1 MAIQNLNKQ
10 DQLDL
15 TMNWDGSTGQ
25 QVEDLISRHLP
36 SSMAYSSS
44 DNILTIANSNGDPI
58 VKAEVSVAQP
68 IYTHSIQ
75 IQGIYFNSISSENQ
89 INKDSILCKL
99 GTRIYLGVKYT
110 YTATNP
116 LTNVLT
122 NVNSTQKLYINV
134 GNGFVQLEQG
144 IKSSADVQYIEITDL
159 YSKVTS
165 SNVSV
170 RAVASANIE
179 DKTVT
184 ATTTKKIQVIN
195 PILRYS
201 GSSYVV
207 PGTAGFEVQDGGD
220 VSYLLYYNIND
231 TVVKNQ
237 DSLTLALDTVGIN
250 KIEAYVEVANNAS
263 IKSDPIKIQI
273 INNVNNATFDRTLY
287 AVNEVSKGINNW
299 EFSKLY
305 KLSIYF
311 KGQDKEEVTV
321 TTRLTNTGNPDS
333 YYLDKTK
340 SIALTGESGIIET
353 DISYFL
359 GISATQDQP
368 NMVLTVNIDNQDIVS
383 WDNTTIITLYNKGSF
398 SYTSDCSYHF
408 DQYSPDDSNIVTK
421 EVIDKTIS
429 PDGLITD
436 DALSVFRLSAGNY
449 PDNIINLDLS
459 NQLTNQ
465 GFTFELDF
473 KSYNISDE
481 TKPLLKLGRF
491 ILYPTELNWQY
502 GKVSSDLI
510 DTTAKSSIFQGD
522 TRTHILIEVVPN
534 FKIPRRE
541 IPSDALVV
549 ADKTVSLVRVFING
563 CIDREYKYD
572 YLTDFQYNGFNL
584 EVSPQ
589 SADMD
594 IYGLRVYNRAL
605 TLKEVE
611 NNYVSTMS
619 SITEKTKFQQ
629 LNDIVSVDSNND
641 TYISYNK
648 TKKFYNTLVYV
659 IPSNPKSQLRYEYPH
674 QFSLVKGDSLE
685 GCTVFVNYVNSIA
698 TNNAHV
704 LTEAQLNR
712 CSGRFTNV
720 AISGQGTS
728 AMKYYW
734 YNIQMKKTKV
744 EGKKTYFTSQGCYNE
759 ELDDYVQPTGDNPNK
774 YQYKSKY
781 YYMPEDT
788 ECSIGINKLC
798 GKFNYASS
806 MQSHKIGA
814 VKAFHDLWDACV
826 DKADFTPEEIKGRKA
841 CLEDAFIAFY
851 VNSDLEDVSNYKL
864 SDLAQLDDSK
874 IMFAGFQTWGSAKGD
889 KNTFGYSDATPKYI
903 LLEGAENQGTLC
915 NWLAPWGPSVVELSG
930 ETWKT
935 KELGTSGSYSLS
947 DSFDVDFGLNDS
959 DKTGSTM
966 STDGQETLNKFIEAY
981 NFVYMHT
988 INLLPYKESYSL
1000 NDPRNSSGTNKLDPT
1015 KKYYITSINY
1025 QDNTYFKGAQWDV
1038 FRYDTHSKLWVPAGL
1053 PVLNSDG
1060 SQKLSTVRS
1069 AYNTDVYEY
1078 EIFNLK
1084 KFHEQ
1089 LGTSGAENIN
1099 TYIEDLKTDFK
1110 NKFGTYFHV
1119 DDIVYHQAFIRL
1131 FAGTDNRA
1139 KNTYFKLFNK
1149 DCKIQ
1154 LLQDDMDTILAT
1166 DNRGLQNKPYF
1177 LLEPSLESN
1186 PTYKSMWGG
1195 SSAFFDL
1202 FDQAYK
1208 EEIDAMLLKMLS
1220 QMNLINT
1227 SNSSLDAWMTKY
1239 FYYVQQYYPAVA
1251 YNYTARLAYEAAQLF
1266 YDNRAEISNNWSN
1279 NGQEPLSQEHGSC
1292 LQSEIAFMRKRLI
1305 MFISQAQLGNDFGRQ
1320 GSGICIKSQE
1330 NGVGITQ
1337 SYTVDVTPYQYMY
1350 LGYLIGSTPNLYT
1363 NKRIAAGETY
1373 KITIDMVSNTSSYYV
1388 LGGQYISKFDNFSQV
1403 YYNKGAYSL
1412 SAPKLLEFSVNT
1424 GTKDLPLFQPP
1435 ALNLKTDVLE
1445 KLDLTNVRSLTT
1457 INLDS
1462 EHTPKLKEVIL
1473 TGTNIATVTLPV
1485 GSRLTKVHYPAALTN
1500 LTITNNEGLQEVV
1513 FEGLNNL
1520 ETVDIN
1526 CAKVGQFN
1534 ISDFCEQ
1541 LISCPSLKSV
1551 TLRNINATISLE
1563 ALQKLILLQ
1572 AKITGKLTIANS
1584 SGQLQAIS
1592 YTDKINLVDLYG
1604 NIDSESNGLYIRYK
1618 ETIAF
1623 RITCEAEV
1631 SVYGEGYSGN
1641 PFGLSIDGNNI
1652 SLITEGGKVVP
1663 DITYKFN
1670 SDVSSVATI
1679 NKRTGVITLKV
1690 ASSPKSTTATIT
1702 VKLKNGNTLTSSA
1715 ITVNFAWKAPELGN
1729 FVYAD
1734 GTYSSAYMTSKT
1746 LMGLI
1751 FALDKT
1757 TSTSGTAYI
1766 VGKEYLDAQYVGYS
1780 NEGVQGVH
1788 DERQDLYNVQF
1799 QLNNLNPNLGSSYYK
1814 CATTQGLGADANSDS
1829 ITITSFRQKSP
1840 STFTGKSDT
1849 QKYIDNVNEI
1859 LLPYIVQ
1866 KYPSMIQTV
1875 GDKCSINSRQNLDA
1889 LLASIPNFANT
1900 NLEMM
1905 QCLLFPYFYETYLY
1919 EPTVTEEEKRTQAF
1933 RDYFSKG
1940 NWYIPSYPELATLIY
1955 YRGYSAAGT
1964 NFSTGDIPLKS
1975 SISDSIPKGSG
1986 DLRNPIF
1993 STAYKN
1999 AGNYMPSA
2007 WNTLADSNNLCTNTD
2022 ASGHNYTYQE
2032 VTYWSGTANYYN
2044 YKWILGTSTDSNN
2057 SYGEQGSAI
2066 RGWRLTKH
2074 RPLPCVQF
2082 KYAYE

>member
-36 SSMAYSSS
+36 SSMEYSSS
-44 DNILTIANSNGDPI
+44 DNMLTIANSNGDTI

-75 IQGIYFNSISSENQ
+75 IQGIYFDNTSSENQ

-144 IKSSADVQYIEITDL
+144 IKSSAEIQYIEITDL
-159 YSKVTS
+159 YTKVTS
-165 SNVSV
+165 SNISV
-170 RAVASANIE
+170 RATSSANIE

-184 ATTTKKIQVIN
+184 ATTSKKVQVIN

-207 PGTAGFEVQDGGD
+207 SGTAGFEVQDGGD

-231 TVVKNQ
+231 TVFKNQ
-237 DSLTLALDTVGIN
+237 DSLTLALDTLGIN
-250 KIEAYVEVANNAS
+250 KIEAYVVVASNAT
-263 IKSDPIKIQI
+263 IKSDPIKVQI
-273 INNVNNATFDRTLY
+273 INNVNNATFSKTLY
-287 AVNEVSKGINNW
+287 VVNEISNKVNNW

-305 KLSIYF
+305 KLSVYF
-311 KGQDKEEVTV
+311 KGQDQEEATV
-321 TTRLTNTGNPDS
+321 TTILTDTGNSES
-333 YYLDKTK
+333 YHLNKTK
-340 SIALTGESGIIET
+340 TIALNTESGIVET

-359 GISATQDQP
+359 GITASQDDLS
-368 NMVLTVNIDNQDIVS
+368 MVLVVNIDNQDIIS
-383 WDNTTIITLYNKGSF
+383 WDSSTILKLYNKGSF
-398 SYTSDCSYHF
+398 SYTSNCSYYF
-408 DQYSPDDSNIVTK
+408 DQYAPDDSNIITK
-421 EVIDKTIS
+421 EVINKTIS

-449 PDNIINLDLS
+449 PNNIINLDLS
-459 NQLTNQ
+459 NQLTSQ

-473 KSYNISDE
+473 KSFNISDE

-502 GKVSSDLI
+502 GNVDITKV
-510 DTTAKSSIFQGD
+510 DTTAKSSIFSGD
-522 TRTHILIEVVPN
+522 TRTHLLIEVVPN
-534 FKIPRRE
+534 FKIPKRE
-541 IPSDALVV
+541 IPEEALAVSN
-549 ADKTVSLVRVFING
+549 KTINLVRVFING
-563 CIDREYKYD
+563 CIDREYGYD

-584 EVSPQ
+584 EVNPQ

-629 LNDIVSVDSNND
+629 LNDIVSTDSNND

-648 TKKFYNTLVYV
+648 AKKYYNTLVYI
-659 IPSNPKSQLRYEYPH
+659 IPSNPKSQLKYKYPY

-698 TNNAHV
+698 TDNSHV

-712 CSGRFTNV
+712 CSGRFTDV

-744 EGKKTYFTSQGCYNE
+744 EGKKTYFTSQGCYDE

-826 DKADFTPEEIKGRKA
+826 DKADFTAEEIKGRKA
-841 CLEDAFIAFY
+841 CLEDVFIAFY

-915 NWLAPWGPSVVELSG
+915 NWLAPWSPSIVELSG

-935 KELGTSGSYSLS
+935 KELGTSGSYGLS
-947 DSFDVDFGLNDS
+947 DSFDVDFGLDDNDN
-959 DKTGSTM
+959 TGSTM
-966 STDGQETLNKFIEAY
+966 SADGQETLNRFIEAY

-1000 NDPRNSSGTNKLDPT
+1000 NDPRNSSDTNKLDPT

-1053 PVLNSDG
+1053 PVLNKDG

-1078 EIFNLK
+1078 ETFNLK

-1089 LGTSGAENIN
+1089 LGTSGVENIN
-1099 TYIEDLKTDFK
+1099 TYISDLKTDFK

-1119 DDIVYHQAFIRL
+1119 DDIAYHQAFIRL

-1177 LLEPSLESN
+1177 LLEPSLESDD
-1186 PTYKSMWGG
+1186 TYKSMWGG

-1220 QMNLINT
+1220 QMNLIDTN
-1227 SNSSLDAWMTKY
+1227 NSSLDAWMTKY

-1266 YDNRAEISNNWSN
+1266 YDNRAEIGRNWTN
-1279 NGQEPLSQEHGSC
+1279 NGQEPLTQEHGSC
-1292 LQSEIAFMRKRLI
+1292 LQSEVAFMRKRLI
-1305 MFISQAQLGNDFGRQ
+1305 MFISQAQIGNDFGRQ
-1320 GSGICIKSQE
+1320 GSGICIKAAE
-1330 NGVGITQ
+1330 NGTGITQ

-1363 NKRIAAGETY
+1363 TRRIAAGETY
-1373 KITIDMVSNTSSYYV
+1373 KITIDMISTTSSYYV

-1435 ALNLKTDVLE
+1435 ALNLKTYVLE

-1520 ETVDIN
+1520 ETVNIN

-1551 TLRNINATISLE
+1551 TLKNINATISLE

-1584 SGQLQAIS
+1584 GGQLQAIS

-1604 NIDSESNGLYIRYK
+1604 DIDSESNSLYIRYK

-1641 PFGLSIDGNNI
+1641 PFGLSIDGNNV
-1652 SLITEGGKVVP
+1652 SLINEGGKVVP

-1757 TSTSGTAYI
+1757 NSTSGTAYI
-1766 VGKEYLDAQYVGYS
+1766 VGKEYLDSQYVGYS
-1780 NEGVQGVH
+1780 NEGVQGAN
-1788 DERQDLYNVQF
+1788 DERKDLYNVQF
-1799 QLNNLNPNLGSSYYK
+1799 QLNKLNPNLGSSYYK
-1814 CATTQGLGADANSDS
+1814 CAATQGLGADANSDS

-1849 QKYIDNVNEI
+1849 QAYIDNVNET
-1859 LLPYIVQ
+1859 LLPYIAQ

-1875 GDKCSINSRQNLDA
+1875 GNKCSINSRQNLDA

-1900 NLEMM
+1900 NLEQM

-1919 EPTVTEEEKRTQAF
+1919 EPTVTEEEKNTQAF
-1933 RDYFSKG
+1933 KEYFSKG
-1940 NWYIPSYPELATLIY
+1940 NWYVPSYPELATLIY

-1975 SISDSIPKGSG
+1975 SISDSITKGSG

-2022 ASGHNYTYQE
+2022 SSGHNYTYQE
-2032 VTYWSGTANYYN
+2032 ITYWSGTANYYD

-2057 SYGEQGSAI
+2057 SYGESGSAI
-2066 RGWRLTKH
+2066 YGWRLTKH

-2082 KYAYE
+2082 KYAYK